1 MKQIKINKNLKNE
14 ADKMRSASLKSY
26 LDALILHEYYKRGER
41 TETHEVQKI
50 SRYPDMTPNR
60 ISVYLTDTAYEK
72 AEEMAR
78 QDLRA
83 VGSFVNW
90 LIACEINRNRQKERS

>member
-26 LDALILHEYYKRGER
+26 LSALILYEYYKRGER
-41 TETHEVQKI
+41 FETHEVQKI
-50 SRYPDMTPNR
+50 SQYPDMTPNR
-60 ISVYLTDTAYEK
+60 ISVYLTDSAYKK
-72 AEEMAR
+72 AEEMAK

-90 LIACEINRNRQKERS
+90 LIACEINRNRQKERR